1 MSPPSEDRAFFGH
14 PKGLMTLF
22 LVELWERFS
31 YYGMRAFLVIFI
43 TTPAIKGGLGETK
56 ATAGIIYALY
66 GSLVYLMSLPGGWVA
81 DRFLGQQR
89 AVLLGGWVIMA
100 GHIVLA
106 IPSHSTF
113 YLGLGL
119 IIIGTGFLKPNAS
132 TLVGQ
137 LYDKGD
143 IRRDAGYSIY
153 YMGINIGAFFA
164 PIACGFLA
172 QSATFRGFL
181 ADQGIDPNAAWHF
194 GFGAAAVGMGL
205 GIITFSMQRKYLGA
219 AGRDPAPRPA
229 VADRKPLPM
238 LTWVVVGAAT
248 AVTLAFGVYRAQL
261 PYAMVMKVVDGLPT
275 FPVALDKA
283 MVADIFG
290 VGLAAVAV
298 AVFVIMYKVVAAN
311 RDEKNRVLAMAVLF
325 FGCLSFFGIFE
336 QAGSTLSFFAEER
349 TQKSVMGIDFPS
361 SYWQFVN
368 AGWVILLAPVFTWLW
383 VWLAKTRQGA
393 VLGEQVRDR
402 HGHRG
407 RRVRAAVLRD
417 PDDRRRQAGEPGV
430 SADRTTS
437 LASVRRDVH
446 LAGRPVGDEQARPRA
461 PRRLRHG
468 RVVPRHLDRP
478 VHRRPRR
485 GRGRQDVDRPRVG
498 RERRLLPHHDLRP
511 RRRCHPVRRRR
522 PRPPHAERHR
532 PPAHRPR
539 QRLLNLPLLPP
550 DRGYFPRR
558 RGPGVLP

>member
-1 MSPPSEDRAFFGH
+1 
-14 PKGLMTLF
+14 MTLF

-349 TQKSVMGIDFPS
+349 TQRTVLGIDFPS

-368 AGWVILLAPVFTWLW
+368 AGWVIALAPVFTFLW
-383 VWLAKTRQGA
+383 IWLARRGKEPFA
-393 VLGEQVRDR
+393 VNKFAIGMVIAGLAFVPLFFAIPAIDRGERSS
-402 HGHRG
+402 
-407 RRVRAAVLRD
+407 
-417 PDDRRRQAGEPGV
+417 AGYLL
-430 SADRTTS
+430 TYYL
-437 LASVRRDVH
+437 LATCAEMCISPVGLSVMNKLAPPR
-446 LAGRPVGDEQARPRA
+446 LAGFVMGVWFLAISIGLYIAGRAEVEVGKLSATLEWGTGGIFYLIMIFALIVA
-461 PRRLRHG
+461 AILFAAAG
-468 RVVPRHLDRP
+468 
-478 VHRRPRR
+478 
-485 GRGRQDVDRPRVG
+485 
-498 RERRLLPHHDLRP
+498 
-511 RRRCHPVRRRR
+511 PVRRMLASSAA
-522 PRPPHAERHR
+522 PLPTAKVNE
-532 PPAHRPR
+532 PA
-539 QRLLNLPLLPP
+539 
-550 DRGYFPRR
+550 
-558 RGPGVLP
+558 

>member
-1 MSPPSEDRAFFGH
+1 
-14 PKGLMTLF
+14 MTLF

-349 TQKSVMGIDFPS
+349 TQKSVLGIDFPS

-383 VWLAKTRQGA
+383 VWLAKTGKEPFSVNKFAIGMVIAGA
-393 VLGEQVRDR
+393 AFVPLFF
-402 HGHRG
+402 
-407 RRVRAAVLRD
+407 AI
-417 PDDRRRQAGEPGV
+417 PTIDDGKLVSPGYLLTYY
-430 SADRTTS
+430 A
-437 LASVRRDVH
+437 LATCAEMCISPVGLSVMNKLAPER
-446 LAGRPVGDEQARPRA
+446 LAGFVMGVWFLAISIGLYIAGRAEVEVGKVATKLEWGTGGSFYIVMIFA
-461 PRRLRHG
+461 L
-468 RVVPRHLDRP
+468 VVAAILFAAA
-478 VHRRPRR
+478 
-485 GRGRQDVDRPRVG
+485 G
-498 RERRLLPHHDLRP
+498 
-511 RRRCHPVRRRR
+511 PVRRM
-522 PRPPHAERHR
+522 
-532 PPAHRPR
+532 
-539 QRLLNLPLLPP
+539 LNGTAPLPTARAK
-550 DRGYFPRR
+550 DS
-558 RGPGVLP
+558 